1 LRVRLDEFVS
11 TRSVVRPEELD
22 FESPGRRDYWI
33 ALEHDHDWAD
43 HLIPLTVW
51 VGRNASAGRGLVA
64 CGANHGNE
72 YEGPVALKH
81 LLRELD
87 INQVI
92 GRIILVPVLNVSAF
106 RTGSRASI
114 ADDGVNLNRAFV
126 NGVGVNPALSGITH
140 RVAQF
145 WREFIWPHVHVAIDI
160 HSGGLVAAF
169 ASCVLYHQGVDEPL
183 AKRIDEVARLFGTP
197 YLATYQNRTPGLLT
211 SEGESL
217 GKIMIGTEIG
227 FGEAVDS
234 VGVRRA
240 RHGVC
245 AVAISEGQL
254 AGSVEPIDHHADGTQ
269 AFVSFANRRCVCVAT
284 KSGIFEPVLQIGSK
298 VSTGQ
303 ILGYLHDFELIDEE
317 PTAIRAQVDGVF
329 FACAFRAPI
338 LQGKHVAL
346 VAIPR

>member
-1 LRVRLDEFVS
+1 VD
-11 TRSVVRPEELD
+11 TRSVVRPEGLD
-22 FESPGRRDYWI
+22 FDSPGRRDYWV

-51 VGRNASAGRGLVA
+51 VGPRALPGRGLVA

-92 GRIILVPVLNVSAF
+92 GRIILIPVLNVSAF
-106 RTGSRASI
+106 RTGSRASV

-126 NGVGVNPALSGITH
+126 TGVGVNPALSGITH

-145 WREFIWPHVHVAIDI
+145 WRDFIWSHVHVAIDI

-169 ASCVLYHQGVDEPL
+169 ASCVSYHQGIDETL
-183 AKRIDEVARLFGTP
+183 SERIDEVARLFGTP

-217 GKIMIGTEIG
+217 GKIMIGTELG
-227 FGEAVDS
+227 FGESVDS

-240 RHGVC
+240 KHGVR
-245 AVAISEGQL
+245 AVAIAEGLL
-254 AGSVEPIDHHADGTQ
+254 AGSVESIDHLATGTQ
-269 AFVSFANRRCVCVAT
+269 MYVSFADRRCVCIAT
-284 KSGIFEPVLQIGSK
+284 KSGIFEPVLAIGTK
-298 VSTGQ
+298 VSAGQ
-303 ILGYLHDFELIDEE
+303 TLGYLHNFELIDEE

-329 FACAFRAPI
+329 FACAIRAPI

-346 VAIPR
+346 VAVPR

>member
-1 LRVRLDEFVS
+1 VN
-11 TRSVVRPEELD
+11 TRSVVRPGELD
-22 FESPGRRDYWI
+22 FESPGRRDYWV

-43 HLIPLTVW
+43 HLIPLSVW
-51 VGRNASAGRGLVA
+51 VGSNASPGRGLVA

-106 RTGSRASI
+106 RSGSRASV

-126 NGVGVNPALSGITH
+126 NGIGVNPALNGITH

-145 WREFIWPHVHVAIDI
+145 WRDFIWPQVHVAIDI

-169 ASCVLYHQGVDEPL
+169 ASNVSYHQGVDKAL
-183 AKRIDEVARLFGTP
+183 AQRIDEVARLFGTP
-197 YLATYQNRTPGLLT
+197 YLATYQNLTPGLLD
-211 SEGESL
+211 SEGERL
-217 GKIMIGTEIG
+217 GKIMIGTELG
-227 FGEAVDS
+227 FGESVDS

-240 RHGVC
+240 RHGVR
-245 AVAISEGQL
+245 AVAIAEGQL
-254 AGSVEPIDHHADGTQ
+254 AGSIELIDHHAAGTQ
-269 AFVSFANRRCVCVAT
+269 EYVSYADRRCVSVAT
-284 KSGIFEPVLQIGSK
+284 KSGLFEPVLELGSK
-298 VSTGQ
+298 VSAGQ
-303 ILGYLHDFELIDEE
+303 TLGYLHNFELIDEE

-346 VAIPR
+346 VAVPR